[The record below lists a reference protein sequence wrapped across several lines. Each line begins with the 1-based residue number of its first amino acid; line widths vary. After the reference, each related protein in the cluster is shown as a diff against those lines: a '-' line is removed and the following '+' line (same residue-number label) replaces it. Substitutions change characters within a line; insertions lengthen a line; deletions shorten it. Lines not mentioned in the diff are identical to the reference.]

1 VLCTTESAVI
11 DGIEVSFFGSDN
23 GFVYSLDAGTSFD
36 GLEIPSNLTL
46 VYNSTNSPRVLKR
59 YRRASVEMTGDA
71 YAEFSFA
78 YDLGYRTPE
87 LEQPQADNYTNDL
100 RPSFWDSVTWDNF
113 VFDGRDISPSEVEVV
128 GTAEN
133 MAIRI
138 SSVSSL
144 LKSFTINSIIVHYT
158 MRRGLR

>member
-1 VLCTTESAVI
+1 
-11 DGIEVSFFGSDN
+11 
-23 GFVYSLDAGTSFD
+23 
-36 GLEIPSNLTL
+36 
-46 VYNSTNSPRVLKR
+46 
-59 YRRASVEMTGDA
+59 MTGDS

-87 LEQPQADNYTNDL
+87 LEQPLEDNYRNDL
-100 RPSFWDSVTWDNF
+100 RPAYWDAIGFDNF

-133 MAIRI
+133 MAIRL
-138 SSVSSL
+138 SSVSGI
-144 LKSFTINSIIVHYT
+144 LKPFTINSIIVHYT